1 MRSTLVAVATFA
13 LILLIAFII
22 QRLLRART
30 AGLSIRMQIFLALA
44 GIVGAFAFGLGLLV
58 LDRIEARATLLAT
71 EAARDEAEAVARFI
85 AAEMRDGN
93 AMGAR
98 VSLEQIGQSL
108 GRDAVDPNGH
118 LVLLDPSGHVVFGSS
133 EREPGTV
140 TVETPIVLQGRTLGA
155 IRVIKPTIVMRR
167 LLADFAP
174 TVLVISVTLGAAAA
188 LAAAVIGRA
197 IATPIEGLTTFAV
210 RVSEGETNAT
220 PPIARGQEVKRL
232 TRAIDSMRRELEGR
246 PFVETFAADLSHELK
261 NPVAAVRAS
270 AEVLDEGALAEP
282 EEARR
287 FVARIREATAR
298 IEMLLGEIL
307 SLARIES
314 RGVESSSY
322 VDLGALARA
331 ATEAAKDRGAKV
343 ELLVD
348 SDVIVR
354 GQPNWLARAID
365 NLVDNAIVHG
375 DPLSASR
382 VAVRKDGNSVAVQVV
397 SGGAV
402 AKHVQANLFRRFV
415 TTRAAGGGT
424 GLGLAIVRAVAEA
437 HGGRAELAR
446 PGPPEVEFRIT
457 LPAV

>member
-1 MRSTLVAVATFA
+1 MRLVVVATAAIA
-13 LILLIAFII
+13 LILLVAFITS
-22 QRLLRART
+22 RLVRART
-30 AGLSIRMQIFLALA
+30 AGMSIRMQIFLALA
-44 GIVGAFAFGLGLLV
+44 GIVGAFALGVGLLV

-71 EAARDEAEAVARFI
+71 EAARDEAEAIAHFI
-85 AAEMRDGN
+85 AAEMRG
-93 AMGAR
+93 GAP
-98 VSLEQIGQSL
+98 SLEEIGQSL
-108 GRDAVDPNGH
+108 GKGALDSNGH
-118 LVLLDPSGHVVFGSS
+118 LVLLDTKGHVVFGGG
-133 EREPGTV
+133 EHEPGTV
-140 TVETPIVLQGRTLGA
+140 VVETPIILDGQTFGT

-174 TVLVISVTLGAAAA
+174 TILIISVTLGAAAA

-197 IATPIEGLTTFAV
+197 IATPIEGLTSFAEG
-210 RVSEGETNAT
+210 VSEGETSAA
-220 PPIARGQEVKRL
+220 PPIAHGQEVKRL
-232 TRAIDSMRRELEGR
+232 TRAIESMRRELEGR
-246 PFVETFAADLSHELK
+246 PFVEAFAADLSHELK

-298 IEMLLGEIL
+298 IETLLGEIL
-307 SLARIES
+307 SLARIEA
-314 RGVESSSY
+314 RGVESSSE

-331 ATEAAKDRGAKV
+331 AADAAKDRGAMV
-343 ELLVD
+343 ELTVE
-348 SDVIVR
+348 SDVVVR

-375 DPLSASR
+375 DPTLASR
-382 VAVRKDGNSVAVQVV
+382 VAVRREGSRVAVHVI
-397 SGGAV
+397 SRGAI
-402 AKHVQANLFRRFV
+402 AKHVQPNLFRRFV

-446 PGPPEVEFRIT
+446 PGPPEVEFRLT
-457 LPAV
+457 LPAA

>member
-1 MRSTLVAVATFA
+1 MMRLVVVAA
-13 LILLIAFII
+13 GAIGLILLVAFVT
-22 QRLLRART
+22 QRLIRART
-30 AGLSIRMQIFLALA
+30 AGMSIRMQIFLALA
-44 GIVGAFAFGLGLLV
+44 GIVGAFAFGVGLLV

-71 EAARDEAEAVARFI
+71 EAARDEAEAIARFVG
-85 AAEMRDGN
+85 AEMGSG
-93 AMGAR
+93 AMSIEDIAK
-98 VSLEQIGQSL
+98 SLRRGTNP
-108 GRDAVDPNGH
+108 DVH
-118 LVLLDPSGHVVFGSS
+118 LVLVDPSGRALFGEG

-140 TVETPIVLQGRTLGA
+140 MVETPILSDGHLLGK
-155 IRVIKPTIVMRR
+155 IRVIKPTIIMRR

-174 TVLVISVTLGAAAA
+174 TILLISVTLGAAAA

-197 IATPIEGLTTFAV
+197 IATPIEGLTGFAV
-210 RVSEGETNAT
+210 RVSEGETSAV
-220 PPIARGQEVKRL
+220 PPQAHGQEVKRL

-246 PFVETFAADLSHELK
+246 PFLETFAADLSHELK

-282 EEARR
+282 EEAKR

-298 IEMLLGEIL
+298 IEVLLGEIL

-314 RGVESSSY
+314 RGVDSSSE

-331 ATEAAKDRGAKV
+331 ASEAAKDRGAVV
-343 ELLVD
+343 ELTLVD
-348 SDVIVR
+348 NALVR
-354 GQPNWLARAID
+354 GQSTWLARAID

-375 DPLSASR
+375 QPSGASR
-382 VAVRKDGNSVAVQVV
+382 IIVSREGSRIAVRVV
-397 SGGAV
+397 SSGAV
-402 AKHVQANLFRRFV
+402 AKHVQSKLFRRFV

-446 PGPPEVEFRIT
+446 PGPPEVEFRLT
-457 LPAV
+457 LPSA